1 MDLREQGSKLLPL
14 VRTASVCSPQGKG
27 GAMYIGVGTVLAI
40 IIIILL
46 LVWLF

>member
-1 MDLREQGSKLLPL
+1 MLPH
-14 VRTASVCSPQGKG
+14 KEG
-27 GAMYIGVGTVLAI
+27 GRSMYIGVGTVLAI